1 MVAMTPLQRRHVSTK
16 MSGGT
21 APPTNTP
28 MLLINQLMLMLAACT
43 TVMAMPMTNDH
54 TTTPILDTQIRRG
67 PSACNNESSLN
78 MSILVVWR
86 QYMTSQYIHGAPH
99 PQLLCVLFKG
109 DLEGGS
115 LYHLVACKSCKFFWI
130 LFYKMRTLGLMYLL

>member
-1 MVAMTPLQRRHVSTK
+1 
-16 MSGGT
+16 
-21 APPTNTP
+21 
-28 MLLINQLMLMLAACT
+28 
-43 TVMAMPMTNDH
+43 MAMPITNDQ

-78 MSILVVWR
+78 ISILVILR
-86 QYMTSQYIHGAPH
+86 QYMASHGCQYIHDAPH
-99 PQLLCVLFKG
+99 PQKPYVLSKG

-115 LYHLVACKSCKFFWI
+115 LYHPVACKSCKFFWI